1 MEYTWLFVKFVNN
14 ILDEGEREE
23 KRELL
28 LILFERRNKSMMII
42 MTSLL
47 TRKYK
52 FDVKKKKVSQIHCDK
67 FNNNK
72 KKV

>member
-52 FDVKKKKVSQIHCDK
+52 FDVKKKKVFQIHCDK